1 MGERGKMMER
11 KRKRKAET
19 DEPDQERFG
28 QREQG
33 RESRARR
40 MEGREKQRR
49 QSGGREDRE
58 RDEQTYEEGSVE
70 KKHDILHIQTKLQA
84 WIHSSTLKCPNLKR
98 KLQILLSY

>member
-1 MGERGKMMER
+1 MNRTRRDLGKENKGEKVERDGWREEKNRGGK
-11 KRKRKAET
+11 
-19 DEPDQERFG
+19 
-28 QREQG
+28 
-33 RESRARR
+33 
-40 MEGREKQRR
+40 
-49 QSGGREDRE
+49 SGGREDRE